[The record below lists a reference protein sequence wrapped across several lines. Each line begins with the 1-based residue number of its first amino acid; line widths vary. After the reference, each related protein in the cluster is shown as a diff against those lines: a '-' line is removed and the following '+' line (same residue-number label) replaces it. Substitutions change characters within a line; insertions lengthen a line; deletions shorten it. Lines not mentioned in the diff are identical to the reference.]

1 MFGFFTPLR
10 ACLKA
15 QLEDYP
21 LHGPASSGNAK
32 LLNYLIENH
41 KKSIDVNE
49 YQGDLTA
56 LHLANAHNHYLSM
69 SILLDHD
76 AFPSP
81 KYKQVRYWTPLHSS
95 IHRDDY
101 TAIRLL
107 LAYGASLTV
116 KDKHG
121 HTPVF
126 YVNNHIE
133 FNDKGTYRF
142 KPVNKPVLQRMIQET
157 LAIKKHLDTYNHQ
170 LKQALERQDHPYA
183 ARCYK
188 GIAEQWQL
196 LGELEGHN
204 DMRNFY
210 FHKALGFYQKAIHYN
225 PNLAVHE
232 QVAHLQ
238 QWLLL
243 IDHQARKTHY
253 PMPQAQSMSVPEA
266 DNTERSRLLP
276 SSSYS

>member
-1 MFGFFTPLR
+1 MFGFFTPIR
-10 ACLKA
+10 ACLKV

-41 KKSIDVNE
+41 KKHIDINE
-49 YQGDLTA
+49 YQYG
-56 LHLANAHNHYLSM
+56 M
-69 SILLDHD
+69 
-76 AFPSP
+76 
-81 KYKQVRYWTPLHSS
+81 TPLHCALYDNNYVSMAVLLEHGASPSLKVEGARNWSS
-95 IHRDDY
+95 LHSAIHREEY
-101 TAIRLL
+101 PAIRLL
-107 LAYGASLTV
+107 LTYGASLTV

-133 FNDKGTYRF
+133 FNEEGKAVL
-142 KPVNKPVLQRMIQET
+142 KSVNKPVLQRMVQET
-157 LAIKKHLDTYNHQ
+157 LAIKKELDSYNREA
-170 LKQALERQDHPYA
+170 KQALEEQDHLHA
-183 ARCYK
+183 ARCYQA
-188 GIAEQWQL
+188 IAQQWQL

-210 FHKALGFYQKAIHYN
+210 FHKALDFYQKAIHYN

-253 PMPQAQSMSVPEA
+253 PMPQAQSMSVSEA
-266 DNTERSRLLP
+266 DDTERSRLLP
-276 SSSYS
+276 ASSYF